1 MEKKTCPDCQ
11 EKLPSHKTEETGL
24 PAAFLR
30 FRVSQMDV
38 TYGGGI
44 VAGGTVV
51 KWFGDLATE
60 LCIRYVGDEGLLA
73 SYDLLEFKRPVY
85 AGDYLEFKGR
95 ITKVG
100 NRSRRIEMECYKVI
114 APDPDRGPTA
124 AKVLPEPALVA
135 RASGTV
141 VAPKPKAK
149 E

>member
-1 MEKKTCPDCQ
+1 MEIRGNRDAAREAPLREAEQAD
-11 EKLPSHKTEETGL
+11 L
-24 PAAFLR
+24 PAASLR
-30 FRVSQMDV
+30 FRVSEMDV

-60 LCIRYVGDEGLLA
+60 LCIRYDGDEGLLA
-73 SYDLLEFKRPVY
+73 AYDLLEFKAPVH
-85 AGDYLEFKGR
+85 AGDYLEFAGR

-124 AKVLPEPALVA
+124 AKVLPEPVLVA
-135 RASGTV
+135 RAKGTV
-141 VAPKPKAK
+141 VAPKPKN
-149 E
+149 

>member
-1 MEKKTCPDCQ
+1 MEKKPCPACA
-11 EKLPSHKTEETGL
+11 EKSPSHPAGQEDL
-24 PAAFLR
+24 PAASLR

-60 LCIRYVGDEGLLA
+60 LCIRYDGDEGLLA
-73 SYDLLEFKRPVY
+73 SYDLLEFKRPVH
-85 AGDYLEFKGR
+85 AGDYLDFRGR
-95 ITKVG
+95 ITRVG

-124 AKVLPEPALVA
+124 AKVLPEPELVA

-141 VAPKPKAK
+141 VAPKPKT
-149 E
+149 